1 MGEVIMVIPSLI
13 TGIEDG
19 TMAGVGVVI
28 VEGIV
33 IFVVEMMIMDVAG
46 VTIADM
52 EEIVTTII
60 MDAVTEG
67 ADGNKRIEYNYLPAE
82 FFQRVFF

>member
-60 MDAVTEG
+60 MDAVTAG